1 MADVRIR
8 ELSNDTHS
16 LLKIKA
22 IQEKTTLE
30 NLIKKI
36 LDQAVSNEK

>member
-1 MADVRIR
+1 MSTLRVRDLNN
-8 ELSNDTHS
+8 ETHS

-36 LDQAVSNEK
+36 LDQAASDGK